1 MSPRPHYDIPARCA
15 HWLTAALMFAAFP
28 LGVYM
33 HDLPLSPLKL
43 QLISYHKWIG
53 VAVLLLVVPRLYVRV
68 TRPVPAPLP
77 VPAWQQKIAG
87 LTHGLLYGLMA
98 AVPMSG
104 WLMSSAKGFPVVFLG
119 VVPLPDLVGKSEAL
133 GDFFA
138 TAHVTLNYT
147 LLALVGLHVAA
158 ALKHHLI
165 DRDATLSRM
174 WPALARTR

>member
-1 MSPRPHYDIPARCA
+1 MSPQPHYSAPARWA
-15 HWLTAALMFAAFP
+15 HWTTATLMFAAFP

-43 QLISYHKWIG
+43 QLVSYHKWIG
-53 VAVLLLVVPRLYVRV
+53 VAVLLLILPRLFVRL
-68 TRPVPAPLP
+68 TRPAPAALP
-77 VPAWQQKIAG
+77 APAWQQKVAG
-87 LTHGLLYGLMA
+87 VTHVLLYVLMV

-133 GDFFA
+133 GDFLA

-147 LLALVGLHVAA
+147 LLALVALHVAA
-158 ALKHHLI
+158 AVKHHLF

-174 WPALARTR
+174 VPALDRAR